1 MEFIIHINSKQ
12 LDQDLTWLILDK
24 GLAIIITFMIVRIH
38 LFKMMLFKMN
48 LNLKLITIASPPFL
62 CCDPFY

>member
-62 CCDPFY
+62 LQVP